1 MNDRDII
8 DLYKQIRGFRSD
20 RQAAK
25 ALGITNVVLSNIR
38 TGRNGISPRLV
49 AKMAKDAGEAGNEI
63 LAAWAELAKERVRRI
78 MYIM

>member
-1 MNDRDII
+1 MQDKDII
-8 DLYKQIRGFRSD
+8 DIYKRAKGISSD

-38 TGRNGISPRLV
+38 TGKIRLSARLA

-63 LAAWAELAKERVRRI
+63 LTAWAELAKERVRRI